1 MGTKRDTVDRV
12 REQWAAERPELDT
25 SAFAVIGRVSRAAR
39 IIERRLIENFEA
51 HGLDGD
57 WMFDMLM
64 TLRRAGQPYQLTAG
78 ELVRQTM
85 VTTGA
90 MTNRI
95 DRLEASGYVKRIADP
110 NDRRVVLVRLLPAG
124 KAIVDEAADE
134 HYRLERELLSGLS
147 DRQQEQLS
155 HMLRTLLI
163 DLGDVPDEG

>member
-1 MGTKRDTVDRV
+1 MGTPRDTVDRV
-12 REQWAAERPELDT
+12 QQQWADERPELDT
-25 SAFAVIGRVSRAAR
+25 TAFAVIGRVSRAAR

-57 WMFDMLM
+57 WMFDVMM
-64 TLRRAGQPYQLTAG
+64 TLRRAGEPYQLTAG

-95 DRLEASGYVKRIADP
+95 DRLEARGFVERVADP
-110 NDRRVVLVRLLPAG
+110 SDRRVVLVRLLPAG
-124 KAIVDEAADE
+124 RAIVDEAAEE

-147 DRQQEQLS
+147 DQQQQRLS
-155 HMLRTLLI
+155 RLLRTLLI
-163 DLGDVPDEG
+163 DLGDVPDED